1 VTGIV
6 CTFLTHQNGRPL
18 TSGVVADLRTVG
30 GTESNDASARELVV
44 FANRHPGACAYGKVV
59 LLRQEGIFTY
69 QATASGDAVPVF
81 CGNST
86 AAALSFLGIASAVET
101 RIHGRATIPYQ
112 ISARAVGDKVT
123 QRWIVPS
130 VASEARNWRGMRVL
144 LLPTLNDYAI
154 VLGRLP
160 LDVSAQMARD
170 ELLGSAEAGK
180 LAVVCETPSGP
191 VVEFYNGNGR
201 HGAVPQ
207 TGAATISLAIRSN
220 PCLGH
225 YFPNGRL
232 TYLTK
237 KGRRKAQLPAVS
249 DTKCGRLAV
258 EMPPISVRL
267 DPVEVELVA

>member
-1 VTGIV
+1 VPGLIQKKVMMGTKNLLIEPAMSRAQATKALEIGIDLATGSV
-6 CTFLTHQNGRPL
+6 R
-18 TSGVVADLRTVG
+18 
-30 GTESNDASARELVV
+30 
-44 FANRHPGACAYGKVV
+44 
-59 LLRQEGIFTY
+59 EGIGLIGT
-69 QATASGDAVPVF
+69 GEMGI
-81 CGNST
+81 GNST